1 MEELREYFLGKEL
14 NEEETNEILQ
24 YFDDDDLDDFKIRRI
39 YKSAEEL
46 GEYYLLELGEVDE
59 YIAAVLDVSELGKH
73 IVSVNTNYLMLANGR
88 VVEFEW

>member
-14 NEEETNEILQ
+14 NEEEADEILQ

-73 IVSVNTNYLMLANGR
+73 IVSVNTNYMMLASGR